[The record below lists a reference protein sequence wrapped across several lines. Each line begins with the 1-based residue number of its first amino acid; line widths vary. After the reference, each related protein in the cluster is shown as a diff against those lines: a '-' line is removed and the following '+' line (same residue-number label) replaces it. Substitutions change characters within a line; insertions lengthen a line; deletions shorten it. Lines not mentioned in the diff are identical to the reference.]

1 MGTIEGVEIE
11 IDSEAAVVTAASP
24 LSVLSSAV
32 AGGGLG
38 RARAIVNLHV
48 SRHCPWGDADL
59 RLDAFAARRALP
71 APRVGLLTAA
81 WTERAQVAAESA
93 RGIHTLV
100 VATVGLSNPVA
111 AGWSAAGPAWPGT
124 INTIVVVD
132 AAVEPAALVNLA
144 LTVTEVKALVLAAA
158 GLRCDDGHV
167 ASGTSTDAV
176 VVAATGRGPVARFG
190 GPISDAG
197 SVVARATR
205 TALAEGVRRWLET
218 KP

>member
-1 MGTIEGVEIE
+1 MATIEGVEIE
-11 IDSEAAVVTAASP
+11 IDSEAVVVTAASP

-144 LTVTEVKALVLAAA
+144 LTVTEVKTLVLAAA
-158 GLRCDDGHV
+158 GLGCDDGHG